1 MIIKTVA
8 ELRELIAEPN
18 PVVSYKVQLSLTT
31 QAKDFIARSPFLL
44 LATVNRN
51 GEPTVSPKGD
61 GAGFVLVEDDSTLCL
76 PERKGNRLLY
86 GLQNILE
93 NPNVALIFLLPGT
106 GETLRVSGVAE
117 LVNDAALNH
126 KLTARNQPALLA
138 VRIRIRECYFH
149 CAKALLRSELW
160 QSERWAESVKISFG
174 QEIARNQGMAGSE
187 VNEFDAQ
194 VAQRYKT
201 DL

>member
-18 PVVSYKVQLSLTT
+18 PVVGHKVQRSLSP
-31 QAKDFIARSPFLL
+31 QARDFIARSPFLL
-44 LATVNRN
+44 LATTNRS

-61 GAGFVLVEDDSTLCL
+61 DPGFVLVEDDSTLCL

-106 GETLRVSGVAE
+106 GETLRVSGIAE
-117 LVNDAALNH
+117 LVNDTALNL
-126 KLTARNQPALLA
+126 KLAARNQAALLA

-160 QSERWAESVKISFG
+160 QTQRWAEAVKISFG
-174 QEIARNQGMAGSE
+174 EEIARNQGLANSE

>member
-1 MIIKTVA
+1 M
-8 ELRELIAEPN
+8 
-18 PVVSYKVQLSLTT
+18 
-31 QAKDFIARSPFLL
+31 
-44 LATVNRN
+44 
-51 GEPTVSPKGD
+51 
-61 GAGFVLVEDDSTLCL
+61 
-76 PERKGNRLLY
+76 
-86 GLQNILE
+86 QNILE

-174 QEIARNQGMAGSE
+174 QEIARNQGMASSE